1 MMVDLAFG
9 LNYSFNFIK
18 KANEEPKKVNGDLGG
33 TNKHSSKEIVKNK
46 IRTIYQVSVSR

>member
-18 KANEEPKKVNGDLGG
+18 KVNEEPKKMNSDSGS
-33 TNKHSSKEIVKNK
+33 TNKHLCKGTLKNK
-46 IRTIYQVSVSR
+46 IRTIYQLSVSR

>member
-18 KANEEPKKVNGDLGG
+18 KINEQPKKVNSDLGG
-33 TNKHSSKEIVKNK
+33 SNKHLSKEIVKNK
-46 IRTIYQVSVSR
+46 IRTIYQLSVSR